1 MASPVF
7 LVVTNWGV
15 VVLGLISVLAL
26 VIVILSISL
35 PGFIKYTNDE
45 TQRNLLENIDSSQKF
60 MCGIPVQLGT
70 IFDSIGVIS
79 SEKFD
84 NRAKGIYQQMQWG
97 NDIESCDVA
106 YFYEQLDLQQKKKLG
121 WLEFS
126 CNVSQCL
133 SD

>member
-1 MASPVF
+1 M
-7 LVVTNWGV
+7 TNWG

-26 VIVILSISL
+26 AIVILSISL
-35 PGFIKYTNDE
+35 PGLIKYTNDQ
-45 TQRNLLENIDSSQKF
+45 TQKNLLEKIDNSQKF
-60 MCGIPVQLGT
+60 MCGMPDQLGT
-70 IFDSIGVIS
+70 IFDSVSMIS

-106 YFYEQLDLQQKKKLG
+106 YFYDQLDFQQKKKLN

-126 CNVSQCL
+126 CNVPQCL
-133 SD
+133 SN